1 HGGGRGRRSC
11 LLSLVGLIFPRLLVP
26 RGIVAKLYVQKSNF
40 AVRRLSCY
48 PSLGRHQTSEV
59 ATEYLFPEPRSGG
72 KKAKATADQAPKIR
86 VSSGHLWREWQVH
99 RRALHTH
106 LG

>member
-1 HGGGRGRRSC
+1 MDSRAFFLSGRGRPPEGSSRQ
-11 LLSLVGLIFPRLLVP
+11 PRLLTF
-26 RGIVAKLYVQKSNF
+26 ALELYVQKSNF

-86 VSSGHLWREWQVH
+86 VSSGHLWREWQARSV
-99 RRALHTH
+99 AD
-106 LG
+106 